1 MHLEICIHL
10 YTLFTGSLLVVIVS
24 GILNDGSVRVSAGV
38 PVSGS
43 LIEAAISTWIVL
55 YHLTGDWRAVDVD
68 FETDKRGLR
77 VGSSE
82 PGWLDHYKTDG
93 DA

>member
-1 MHLEICIHL
+1 MHLEICIHS

-24 GILNDGSVRVSAGV
+24 GILNDGSVGVSAGV

-55 YHLTGDWRAVDVD
+55 YHLTGD
-68 FETDKRGLR
+68 
-77 VGSSE
+77 
-82 PGWLDHYKTDG
+82 
-93 DA
+93 